1 MDFQNT
7 HTLFSLGKEKQ
18 AFRELYRYFPK
29 IRKLILSKGG
39 SSMDAEDIFQEAL
52 LILHRKWS
60 EGKLEFTS
68 SPETFLFSV
77 CRFLWKDEFKKRK
90 RLPEQDLNDE
100 EPAEDSDLAAL
111 YLKEK
116 QIGLIEKA
124 LLNIGEKC
132 LRLLRGFYFEKKSM
146 KELAEQL
153 DLRNEILARK
163 QKYKCL
169 EKARE
174 KVKAMSNANTSP
186 L

>member
-1 MDFQNT
+1 MDFQKTN
-7 HTLFSLGKEKQ
+7 TLFAQGKEKQ
-18 AFRELYRYFPK
+18 AFRQLYRYFPK

-39 SSMDAEDIFQEAL
+39 STMDAEDVFQEAL
-52 LILHRKWS
+52 LILHRKWT

-68 SPETFLFSV
+68 NPETYLFSV

-90 RLPEQDLNDE
+90 HLPDE
-100 EPAEDSDLAAL
+100 ELDEELTSDDSDLADL
-111 YLKEK
+111 HQKEK
-116 QIGLIEKA
+116 QIGLIEQA

-132 LRLLRGFYFEKKSM
+132 LHLLRGFYFEKKSM